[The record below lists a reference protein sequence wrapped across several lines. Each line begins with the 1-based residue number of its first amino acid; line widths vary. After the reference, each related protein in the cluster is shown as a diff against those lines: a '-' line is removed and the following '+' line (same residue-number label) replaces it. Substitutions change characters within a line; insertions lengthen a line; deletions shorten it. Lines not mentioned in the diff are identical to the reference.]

1 MSFIE
6 KGYIEM
12 GCLRDDVFTIW
23 LSRYDRL
30 GFGNN
35 EFKPI
40 FNRYIGIKDKDE
52 YNNVL
57 ATLDDTPTSQALL
70 EKLPMVLTMK
80 ELNGNEKFYN
90 LEYSLPVTSQ
100 SVNQINKGDLMLF
113 HDNCLVLFYQ
123 DFLSKYQYTRI
134 GQIDDAGNINQIV
147 GAGDLVVSFMKYR
160 NGEENGNN

>member
-1 MSFIE
+1 MIGYLVKQNIDKQGKEESKEMIKIKIE
-6 KGYIEM
+6 INGQM
-12 GCLRDDVFTIW
+12 F
-23 LSRYDRL
+23 
-30 GFGNN
+30 
-35 EFKPI
+35 
-40 FNRYIGIKDKDE
+40 
-52 YNNVL
+52 L

-113 HDNCLVLFYQ
+113 HD
-123 DFLSKYQYTRI
+123 FLSKYQYTRI

>member
-1 MSFIE
+1 MIGYLVKQNIDKQGKEESKEMIKIKIE
-6 KGYIEM
+6 INGQM
-12 GCLRDDVFTIW
+12 F
-23 LSRYDRL
+23 
-30 GFGNN
+30 
-35 EFKPI
+35 
-40 FNRYIGIKDKDE
+40 
-52 YNNVL
+52 L

-100 SVNQINKGDLMLF
+100 SVNQINKGDLML
-113 HDNCLVLFYQ
+113 
-123 DFLSKYQYTRI
+123 SKYQSTRI
-134 GQIDDAGNINQIV
+134 GQIDDAGHINQSV

>member
-1 MSFIE
+1 MIGYLVKQNIDKQGKEESKEMIKIKIE
-6 KGYIEM
+6 ING
-12 GCLRDDVFTIW
+12 
-23 LSRYDRL
+23 
-30 GFGNN
+30 
-35 EFKPI
+35 
-40 FNRYIGIKDKDE
+40 
-52 YNNVL
+52 
-57 ATLDDTPTSQALL
+57 
-70 EKLPMVLTMK
+70 LTMK

>member
-1 MSFIE
+1 MIGYLVKQNIDKQGKEESKEMIKIKIE
-6 KGYIEM
+6 INGQM
-12 GCLRDDVFTIW
+12 F
-23 LSRYDRL
+23 
-30 GFGNN
+30 
-35 EFKPI
+35 
-40 FNRYIGIKDKDE
+40 
-52 YNNVL
+52 L

-70 EKLPMVLTMK
+70 

>member
-1 MSFIE
+1 MIGYLVKQNIDKQGKEESKEMIKIKIE
-6 KGYIEM
+6 INGQM
-12 GCLRDDVFTIW
+12 F
-23 LSRYDRL
+23 
-30 GFGNN
+30 
-35 EFKPI
+35 
-40 FNRYIGIKDKDE
+40 
-52 YNNVL
+52 L

-70 EKLPMVLTMK
+70 EKLQMVLTMK
-80 ELNGNEKFYN
+80 EL
-90 LEYSLPVTSQ
+90 TSQ

>member
-1 MSFIE
+1 MIGYLVKQNIDKQGKEESKEMIKIKIE
-6 KGYIEM
+6 INGQM
-12 GCLRDDVFTIW
+12 F
-23 LSRYDRL
+23 
-30 GFGNN
+30 
-35 EFKPI
+35 
-40 FNRYIGIKDKDE
+40 
-52 YNNVL
+52 L

-113 HDNCLVLFYQ
+113 HDNYLVLFYQ

>member
-1 MSFIE
+1 MIGYLVKQNIDKQGKEESKEMIKIKIE
-6 KGYIEM
+6 INGQM
-12 GCLRDDVFTIW
+12 F
-23 LSRYDRL
+23 
-30 GFGNN
+30 
-35 EFKPI
+35 
-40 FNRYIGIKDKDE
+40 
-52 YNNVL
+52 L

-147 GAGDLVVSFMKYR
+147 GAGDLVVSFMKYG